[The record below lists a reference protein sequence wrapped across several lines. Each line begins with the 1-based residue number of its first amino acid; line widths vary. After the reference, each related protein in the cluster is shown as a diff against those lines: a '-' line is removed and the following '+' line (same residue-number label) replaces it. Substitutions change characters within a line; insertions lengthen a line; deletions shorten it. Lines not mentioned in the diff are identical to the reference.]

1 MEKSSMN
8 KFSNLI
14 VLGPLIY
21 VIHHFEEHIIF
32 NFREWRIRYFLD
44 NNSLATEEVLLR
56 LLAVLLIWIFL
67 HLVKRNRASAHVILF
82 FLMTT
87 QVVNAF
93 FHVFFSFYF
102 LDFSPGAITAV
113 LLYLPVNYFIF
124 KAALNEEYLGS
135 KKEIVYTFILGASTF
150 ALFEMIGPKVMQ
162 ITMLLAVAYYFVFNK
177 YDNKN
182 QLSKNVQR

>member
-1 MEKSSMN
+1 MEKRSVK

-14 VLGPLIY
+14 VLGPLVY
-21 VIHHFEEHIIF
+21 VVHHFEEHIIF

-67 HLVKRNRASAHVILF
+67 HSVKRNRASAHVILF

-87 QVVNAF
+87 QVINAF

-113 LLYLPVNYFIF
+113 LLYLPVNYLIF
-124 KAALNEEYLGS
+124 KAALNEDYLGS
-135 KKEIVYTFILGASTF
+135 KKEIAYIFILGASTF
-150 ALFEMIGPKVMQ
+150 ALFEMIGPKVML
-162 ITMLLAVAYYFVFNK
+162 ITTLLTVAYYIIINK
-177 YDNKN
+177 YDNNK
-182 QLSKNVQR
+182 QLSKNVQ

>member
-1 MEKSSMN
+1 MK

-14 VLGPLIY
+14 VLGPLVY
-21 VIHHFEEHIIF
+21 VVHHFEEHIIF

-67 HLVKRNRASAHVILF
+67 HSVKRNRASAHVILF

-87 QVVNAF
+87 QVINAF

-113 LLYLPVNYFIF
+113 LLYLPVNYLIF
-124 KAALNEEYLGS
+124 KAALNEDYLGS
-135 KKEIVYTFILGASTF
+135 KKEIAYIFILGASTF
-150 ALFEMIGPKVMQ
+150 ALFEMIGPKVML
-162 ITMLLAVAYYFVFNK
+162 ITTLLTVAYYFIINK
-177 YDNKN
+177 YDNNK
-182 QLSKNVQR
+182 QLSQNIQR